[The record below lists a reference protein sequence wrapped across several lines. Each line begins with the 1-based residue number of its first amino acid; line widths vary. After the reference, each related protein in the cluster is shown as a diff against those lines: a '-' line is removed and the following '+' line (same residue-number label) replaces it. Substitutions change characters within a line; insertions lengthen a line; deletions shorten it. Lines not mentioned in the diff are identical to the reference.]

1 MVKEEPGVTGSG
13 LAAMQAVL
21 DAMPSNIA
29 VLDSAGRILLVN
41 RSWKA
46 FAQAN
51 GGANE
56 DVGADYLASVPLE
69 EVELRQGLRDVLAGG
84 SSRSFDYTC
93 DAPDR
98 RRWFRM
104 TATPLDGPA
113 ACLVNHVD
121 ITETR
126 EAEEEARDSAGL
138 FRELF
143 DQTPDPVTLSDFPG
157 GQILLVN
164 PAWSALTGVSL
175 EEAAGRDPAERGV
188 WIDPGSRAAILEELR
203 ATGVCTKSMVDLRCR
218 GGDVRRMLLSCTLV
232 DVQGGPKV
240 LMAAR
245 DITALQRAQDA
256 EALARKADSLVLM
269 AGSIAHDFNNLFA
282 GLSAGLEIIA
292 MQARSPEDVLQ
303 GVATAKAVLNRAV
316 ALSWKMNDFSGQGI
330 VRMARLEL
338 GDLLRRWAPAS
349 SARHGGRAPV
359 LELEMAAPVM
369 ADAARLE
376 AALDAIV
383 ANAWEAMDD
392 AGVAGGRVRARLF
405 MDRGEDGPAGGEGL
419 WAAERPA
426 GAWTV
431 CLEIANEGPWPDPGV
446 LSRMFDPFFT
456 THFVGR
462 GLGLASV
469 LGVLQSHGAGIHVL
483 PAPGGGLAFR
493 IHFQAL

>member
-1 MVKEEPGVTGSG
+1 MVKEEPGVAGAG
-13 LAAMQAVL
+13 LPAMQAVL

-29 VLDSAGRILLVN
+29 VLDAGGRILLVN
-41 RSWKA
+41 RSWKE
-46 FAQAN
+46 FALAN
-51 GGANE
+51 GGTSE

-69 EVELRQGLRDVLAGG
+69 EGELRKGLLDVLAGG
-84 SSRSFDYTC
+84 SARSFDYTC

-113 ACLVNHVD
+113 AFLVNHVD
-121 ITETR
+121 ITHTR
-126 EAEEEARDSAGL
+126 EAAEEARD
-138 FRELF
+138 
-143 DQTPDPVTLSDFPG
+143 V
-157 GQILLVN
+157 
-164 PAWSALTGVSL
+164 
-175 EEAAGRDPAERGV
+175 
-188 WIDPGSRAAILEELR
+188 
-203 ATGVCTKSMVDLRCR
+203 
-218 GGDVRRMLLSCTLV
+218 
-232 DVQGGPKV
+232 
-240 LMAAR
+240 
-245 DITALQRAQDA
+245 TALRRAQEA
-256 EALARKADSLVLM
+256 EARARKADSLVLM

-303 GVATAKAVLNRAV
+303 GVATTKAVLTHAV

-330 VRMARLEL
+330 VRMARVEL

-349 SARHGGRAPV
+349 GARHGGGTPL
-359 LELEMAAPVM
+359 LELEMAAPVK

-392 AGVAGGRVRARLF
+392 AGVAGGRVRVRLF

-419 WAAERPA
+419 WAAERPG

-431 CLEIANEGPWPDPGV
+431 CLEIANEGPWPGPEI

-469 LGVLQSHGAGIHVL
+469 LGVLQSHAAGIHVL

-493 IHFQAL
+493 IHFLAH